1 MLRKMN
7 GLARAAVLT
16 VVLGVSLVGAA
27 MAWVAYPRFVAVF
40 VVTLFAIGA
49 LSTAF
54 DAVRRV
60 VPTPIRLRQLRGL
73 R

>member
-1 MLRKMN
+1 MSRKLN
-7 GLARAAVLT
+7 GVARAAVMAA
-16 VVLGVSLVGAA
+16 VLGVSLVGAA
-27 MAWVAYPRFVAVF
+27 MAWVAFPRFVAVF

-60 VPTPIRLRQLRGL
+60 LPTPIRLRQLRGL